1 MDFRPAFLDK
11 VKAIEGFSEAPQ
23 GDYKQMSWGY
33 GTRAPGSA
41 GTITKEQADADLQR
55 ELGDASAAVATKFP
69 NLPQNQHEALADLTY
84 NAGPK
89 WMEGGVLHDAVANGD
104 TKGAQDAIALYNHAG
119 GKVLPGLTD
128 RRAWNAQHYAQDTFG
143 DASNPPAAAA
153 AAAAS
158 VPSQIASA
166 DNPAPASDEKPEAN
180 DFLSVLK
187 QRLAGVAEANKQPAK
202 PAQDNE
208 LDMPKMVADSFPN
221 MARPQVNLHNMK
233 KLAALRMRLG
243 TGA

>member
-1 MDFRPAFLDK
+1 MDFRQAFLDK
-11 VKAIEGFSEAPQ
+11 VKASEGFSATPQ

-41 GTITKEQADADLQR
+41 GSITKEQADADFQR
-55 ELGDASAAVATKFP
+55 ELGDASTAVAMKFP
-69 NLPQNQHEALADLTY
+69 NLLQNQHEALADLTY

-89 WMEGGVLHDAVANGD
+89 WMQGGLLHDAVANGD

-128 RRAWNAQHYAQDTFG
+128 RRAWDAQHYAQDTFG
-143 DASNPPAAAA
+143 DMSNPPAAASA
-153 AAAAS
+153 
-158 VPSQIASA
+158 PSQIASA
-166 DNPAPASDEKPEAN
+166 DNPAPTSEAPPEAN
-180 DFLSVLK
+180 HFLSVLK
-187 QRLAGVAEANKQPAK
+187 QRFAGLDDSGNQPAK
-202 PAQDNE
+202 PAQNDE
-208 LDMPKMVADSFPN
+208 PDMPKMVAQALPN
-221 MARPQVNLHNMK
+221 MARPQVNLHNLK